1 MEHERLEDR
10 HHFPARTFGVPALR
24 SVAMS
29 HMIQLDP
36 IAALMLAIIIALWV
50 AAAVAALIIG
60 IRRDATAKTRGR
72 DLERHMA
79 LLASAPVLPFRVGL
93 DGRIAADV
101 RLAHWLGLPAIP
113 ANVEAMAGDG
123 QGGISVVDAEGLAA
137 DIAAANRA
145 GRPFQRMLRL
155 AGTDRVLLARG
166 RMAPAALG
174 DGVIVWLFD
183 NSESDREITRLST
196 EATAISDALDSCLAL
211 IEAAP
216 FPMWHRGP
224 DLKLALVNSAYVAA
238 VEGRSAEEVV
248 TRDVELVDA
257 ADGRAPR
264 ATALAARDSGRIK
277 THVVPVTVSGQR
289 RTMRIVDVP
298 MGEHGVAGYAFDI
311 QDLEQTRGEL
321 GRFQEAQ
328 RELFDRLSAGVAQF
342 AADRSLVFYNQ
353 PFLQFFALSSE
364 WLADHPEFDRV
375 LERMRETQRLPE
387 ARDFPGWKAE
397 RRGWFNAVDAIE
409 EMWMLPGGQ
418 HLRVVA
424 QPLPNG
430 GLLLFFEDRTE
441 QVQLSS
447 ARDTLLRVRTAT
459 FDNLF
464 EAIGVFAADGRLH
477 IWNQSFRDIW
487 GLSDADL
494 AQNLRVDAM
503 VELVA
508 AKLADPS
515 RAQLLRD
522 LVRIATVDRQART
535 GRMALADGRYFDF
548 AVVPLPDGNALFTLL
563 DITASRGIEEAL
575 RGRADALEEAD
586 KLKTAF
592 VANMSYE
599 LRVPLTSIAGF
610 AELLDAGYA
619 GALPS
624 VAGEY
629 VKAIL
634 ASVGRLGS
642 LVEDVL
648 DLTQGAAGNL
658 PLAEEHVDVGE
669 LLGEAIEGARKA
681 AEAKPV
687 SLVAD
692 IEPELGLIRG
702 DPRRLRQIADHLL
715 SNAISYTPPQGR
727 VTIRVHGDDDM
738 IIWTVSD
745 TGQGMDTAQRAR
757 VFDSYPRIDA
767 SNDEGKQLIGIGLP
781 LTRQLVEA
789 HGGSIALE
797 SEPGRGTTVT
807 IHLPRRHGEP
817 AH

>member
-1 MEHERLEDR
+1 
-10 HHFPARTFGVPALR
+10 
-24 SVAMS
+24 MS

-50 AAAVAALIIG
+50 AAAVAAIIMG
-60 IRRDATAKTRGR
+60 LRRDAAAKARTR
-72 DLERHMA
+72 DVERQAA
-79 LLASAPVLPFRVGL
+79 LLASAPALPFRVAL
-93 DGRIAADV
+93 DGRVAGDS
-101 RLAHWLGLPAIP
+101 RLAHWLGLDSTP
-113 ANVEAMAGDG
+113 ANIDEMANGG
-123 QGGISVVDAEGLAA
+123 TSGISVVDAEGLAA
-137 DIAAANRA
+137 DVAAANLA
-145 GRPFQRMLRL
+145 GRPFERVLHL

-166 RMAPAALG
+166 RPAPPPIG

-183 NSESDREITRLST
+183 TSESERIITRLSE
-196 EATAISDALDSCLAL
+196 EASAISDALDSCLAL

-238 VEGRSAEEVV
+238 VEGHSAEEVV
-248 TRDVELVDA
+248 MRGVELIDA
-257 ADGRAPR
+257 AEGRPPR
-264 ATALAARDSGRIK
+264 ATALSARDSGRIR
-277 THVVPVTVSGQR
+277 TNVIPVTLSGQR

-321 GRFQEAQ
+321 NSFQDAQ

-342 AADRSLVFYNQ
+342 AADRTLVFYNQ
-353 PFLQFFALSSE
+353 PFLQFFALAPE
-364 WLADHPEFDRV
+364 WLADRPEFDRV

-387 ARDFPGWKAE
+387 ARDFPSWKDE
-397 RRGWFNAVDAIE
+397 RRGWFNAVDAVE
-409 EMWMLPGGQ
+409 ETWMVPGGQ

-447 ARDTLLRVRTAT
+447 ARDTLIRVRAAT

-477 IWNQSFRDIW
+477 IWNQGFRDIW
-487 GLSDADL
+487 GLSDVDL

-535 GRMALADGRYFDF
+535 GRMALA
-548 AVVPLPDGNALFTLL
+548 DGNALFTLL

-619 GALPS
+619 GELPQI
-624 VAGEY
+624 AGEY

-658 PLAEEHVDVGE
+658 PLAEEHVE
-669 LLGEAIEGARKA
+669 IAALLGEAIEAARKPA
-681 AEAKPV
+681 NEKPV
-687 SLVAD
+687 ALIAD
-692 IEPELGLIRG
+692 IDAELGLMRG

-715 SNAISYTPPQGR
+715 ANAITYTPPQGR

-745 TGQGMDTAQRAR
+745 TGQGMDPAQRAR

-767 SNDEGKQLIGIGLP
+767 NNEEGKQLIGIGLP

-807 IHLPRRHGEP
+807 IHLPRRHGELIDG
-817 AH
+817 